1 MRTPVILGFFGWLA
15 LAVSAPAQAPNSTWV
30 YPSASGD
37 LLYQLDERG
46 QRITDF
52 SNCGYRGG
60 LEPLPNVSAL
70 IVSSRWVQVYPGEGD
85 DTAVVQAAINAV
97 SALTPDASGWR
108 GVVFLNAGEY
118 QLASTLTIAASG
130 VVLKGAGASPTTGT
144 RLRATDP
151 RQYTL
156 IQISGS
162 GSAAFVSGTK
172 RNLVQTL
179 VPAGARTFQ
188 VDSTTGLAVG
198 HTVIVRR
205 PSPANW
211 ITSINMDLLGPGSGG
226 DVTDVPWQA
235 EAMNLSFDRVITR
248 IEGNWI
254 TVDTPLP
261 QTFESRYGGGQIWRY
276 SWPGR
281 IEQVGVEDLYGFSD
295 YASPTDEA
303 HAWTFIE
310 LGNVQHGWVR
320 NITAQF
326 FGYSAVMTGTGAKW
340 ITVADSQCLDAVSI
354 ITGSRRYSFYNE
366 DGEQCLFVNNY
377 TREGRHDFVL
387 GSLVPGPNAFV
398 QCTAEN
404 TYSDTGPHHRWT
416 AGALFDGISQLDGE
430 INIQN
435 RGNLGTGH
443 GWVAAYSVVWNSK
456 AAGFRVRNPPGAR
469 NWLVGSIGAILA
481 SSYPVGADPEGTYD
495 RSGPA
500 AGAVYPRSLYYA
512 QLQQRMKW
520 PRSEFRE
527 NWLGDIDQHAST
539 GGTGES
545 VNCSASWLT
554 QIETLDAAPA
564 SSRFDD
570 LTAGRHTAF
579 TFDFNLDPGDTV
591 VAASLTVG
599 LRATGPG
606 SATDVLRLD
615 GTANVFTYVALGWN
629 PLSTTASLSRTT
641 AVDVSLLTD
650 GRLNVALGTDSAAD
664 YAVLHLQVRK
674 AGPTVRTVT
683 LTPEADAY
691 VRAGTANENLNFG
704 TTTTLLTKDVT
715 VSSVTRLAYL
725 RWDLSAVSGSVI
737 QARVR
742 LAGTSASQSGL
753 ETGVSEVADD
763 TWSETGITYL
773 NRPAI
778 GKLFGQWL
786 PVTGQPVEFSVT
798 PQVAAALR
806 DNRKLSLGV
815 ASTGDYGS
823 AGNVTY
829 ASRENGTVANRP
841 QLILTLADVVETAA
855 IWRQAWFGN
864 SANSGTAADSAD
876 PDGDGVNNAAEYT
889 FGSNPTLAESF
900 AALTLTGSGSNLI
913 LSFTAKAAD
922 GVGYAGLTRRYTLE
936 TSSDLGNPL
945 GWAAIPEFTG
955 TVGSNQLVSASFP
968 FTGSNA
974 FYRLKVTLQ

>member
-1 MRTPVILGFFGWLA
+1 MRATLGCFFSAYLA
-15 LAVSAPAQAPNSTWV
+15 SAVSAWAQAPNSAWV
-30 YPSASGD
+30 YPSAAGN

-46 QRITDF
+46 QRIPDF

-70 IVSSRWVQVYPGEGD
+70 IVSSRWVQVYPGAGD
-85 DTAVVQAAINAV
+85 DTSVIQSAINAV
-97 SALTPDASGWR
+97 AALAPDANGWR

-118 QLASTLTIAASG
+118 QLASTLTISASG

-211 ITSINMDLLGPGSGG
+211 ITSINMDLLGPASGG

-254 TVDTPLP
+254 TVDAPLP
-261 QTFESRYGGGQIWRY
+261 QTFESVYGGGQIWRY

-310 LGNVQHGWVR
+310 LGNLQHGWVR

-404 TYSDTGPHHRWT
+404 TYADTGPHHRWT
-416 AGALFDGISQLDGE
+416 AGALFDGVSELDGE

-435 RGNLGTGH
+435 RGNLGSGH
-443 GWVAAYSVVWNSK
+443 GWVAAYSAVWNSK

-469 NWLVGSIGAILA
+469 NWLVGSAGTILP

-495 RSGPA
+495 GSGPTA
-500 AGAVYPRSLYYA
+500 VPVYPRSLYFG
-512 QLQQRMKW
+512 QLQQRLKW

-527 NWLGDIDQHAST
+527 YWLGDIDQHMST
-539 GGTGES
+539 GGAGES
-545 VNCSASWLT
+545 VACSTSWLT
-554 QIETLDAAPA
+554 QIEALDAAPA

-579 TFDFNLDPGDTV
+579 TFDFTLDPGDTV

-615 GTANVFTYVALGWN
+615 GTANVFTYAALGWN

-664 YAVLHLQVRK
+664 YAVLHLQVSK
-674 AGPTVRTVT
+674 AGPVVRTVT

-691 VRAGTANENLNFG
+691 VRAGTANENVNFG
-704 TTTTLLTKDVT
+704 TATTLLTKDVT

-725 RWDLSAVSGSVI
+725 RWDLSGVTGSVI
-737 QARVR
+737 QAKVR
-742 LAGTSASQSGL
+742 LAGTGASQSGS
-753 ETGVSEVADD
+753 ETGASEVADD
-763 TWSETGITYL
+763 AWGETAITYL
-773 NRPAI
+773 NRPAT
-778 GKLFGQWL
+778 GKLFAQWL
-786 PVTGQPVEFSVT
+786 PVTGQPVEFAVT
-798 PQVAAALR
+798 AQVVAALR

-815 ASTGDYGS
+815 ASTGDYGAS
-823 AGNVTY
+823 GNVTY
-829 ASRENGTVANRP
+829 ASRENGTAANRP

-876 PDGDGVNNAAEYT
+876 PDGDGKSNAFEYVLGTMPTTADSSAPLVLTPSGATLGLT
-889 FGSNPTLAESF
+889 FT
-900 AALTLTGSGSNLI
+900 AAQATGS
-913 LSFTAKAAD
+913 
-922 GVGYAGLTRRYTLE
+922 GYAGLTRTYTLE
-936 TSSDLGNPL
+936 TCADLGASPVWVPVP
-945 GWAAIPEFTG
+945 GFSGI
-955 TVGSNQLVSASFP
+955 VGANQLVSASLP
-968 FTGSNA
+968 LGQASA
-974 FYRLKVTLQ
+974 FYRLKVSLQ